1 MDHKELAERIRVVAP
16 GTQLRF
22 ALDKIVAANTGAL
35 IFLVD
40 DFEKYKD
47 LMQVGFFL
55 NCPFNPNKLYEL
67 SKMDGAIVVD
77 ESLNKIIAANVQLTP
92 DPSIPSLQTGMRRRT
107 AERMARQ
114 TGKMLL
120 AISKRQG
127 TITIF
132 FGENSHVL
140 APVEIL
146 LPRVNQVIR
155 TVEQYR
161 QTFAYGLDQIDVL
174 ERASVLTLYDVLKT
188 LEKGL
193 MVLLISKEAELTL
206 VELGKFGLPSRMQLD
221 EITDGIPEEIENLVL
236 DFAKEQVTIDKI
248 EELMEKLLSLT
259 EREISNYVTLA
270 RVLGYDISSSSQA
283 MELNMRS
290 RGIRFVRKIPKI
302 PLQVALNVGA
312 KYGSLARLLKT
323 SVEELKE
330 VEGVGEKRARA
341 IRHAIDIHN
350 KREELE

>member
-92 DPSIPSLQTGMRRRT
+92 DPSIPSLQTGMRHRT

-132 FGENSHVL
+132 LVR
-140 APVEIL
+140 IL
-146 LPRVNQVIR
+146 MSWPLWKFCFQESIR
-155 TVEQYR
+155 
-161 QTFAYGLDQIDVL
+161 LL
-174 ERASVLTLYDVLKT
+174 ERLNNTA
-188 LEKGL
+188 
-193 MVLLISKEAELTL
+193 
-206 VELGKFGLPSRMQLD
+206 
-221 EITDGIPEEIENLVL
+221 
-236 DFAKEQVTIDKI
+236 
-248 EELMEKLLSLT
+248 KLLHT
-259 EREISNYVTLA
+259 
-270 RVLGYDISSSSQA
+270 VL
-283 MELNMRS
+283 
-290 RGIRFVRKIPKI
+290 IR
-302 PLQVALNVGA
+302 
-312 KYGSLARLLKT
+312 
-323 SVEELKE
+323 
-330 VEGVGEKRARA
+330 
-341 IRHAIDIHN
+341 
-350 KREELE
+350 